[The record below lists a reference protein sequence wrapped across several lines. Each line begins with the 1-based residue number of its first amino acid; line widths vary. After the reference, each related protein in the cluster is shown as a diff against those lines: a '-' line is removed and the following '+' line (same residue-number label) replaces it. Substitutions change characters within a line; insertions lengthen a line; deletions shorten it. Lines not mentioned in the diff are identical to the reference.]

1 MSMSAAP
8 TTVNAK
14 PAQSSSPSVAPSFNQ
29 TTSSEPTSPQPISNF
44 PTVAPSMND
53 SQPSMAPSLTNDGEL
68 TFECT
73 DNGTIRLG
81 NSSDYNTTAIFIFV
95 GYLVE
100 STTYSAD
107 DFLEELEDALLE
119 TAVNASLGCGNNDG
133 RRGRFLN
140 EGSRKLLL
148 SHSVIIGRYSIMT
161 RINRIVY
168 IHTTDL
174 FRFMNYRFDFLR
186 THLERSKIL
195 SCH

>member
-1 MSMSAAP
+1 MRLYGRLILVYICYESFDGVIDNRFLDAISMSMSEAP
-8 TTVNAK
+8 TPVNAK

-29 TTSSEPTSPQPISNF
+29 ATSSEPSSPQPSSNF
-44 PTVAPSMND
+44 PTVAPSMNV

-73 DNGTIRLG
+73 DSGSIRLG

-148 SHSVIIGRYSIMT
+148 SHSVIIGRYT
-161 RINRIVY
+161 
-168 IHTTDL
+168 
-174 FRFMNYRFDFLR
+174 
-186 THLERSKIL
+186 IL
-195 SCH
+195 TKNG